1 MSSPHIS
8 SAHAQ
13 VTRANYLKEVLGVQS
28 VLVSPAESI
37 IAPETALSEINTSQ
51 DLKLE
56 YQTFNEGP
64 FLFLG
69 WSDLNSKLNIEEFQ
83 LLEKIIV
90 ALKIPFQ
97 KTSIALVQ
105 IEKSLLSLSQVVQVT
120 RGYSFVFLMGDVW
133 MDLFQLRFGQ
143 ERVLDGQTF
152 YSTYDVRSLI
162 ENSDNK
168 KNAWNQ
174 FKLIIPKLQKYL

>member
-1 MSSPHIS
+1 MSSLPVHS
-8 SAHAQ
+8 Q
-13 VTRANYLKEVLGVQS
+13 VVRANYLSEVLGVQS
-28 VLVSPAESI
+28 VLVSPAQTIEPKTQVADNMS
-37 IAPETALSEINTSQ
+37 PE
-51 DLKLE
+51 LKLE

-105 IEKSLLSLSQVVQVT
+105 TEKSLLSLSQIVQAT
-120 RGYSFVFLMGDVW
+120 RGYSFVFLMGDIW
-133 MDLFQLRFGQ
+133 SEHFQLKYGQ
-143 ERVLDGQTF
+143 ERALENQTF
-152 YSTYDVRSLI
+152 YSTYDLKSLL
-162 ENSDNK
+162 ENAENK

-174 FKLIIPKLQKYL
+174 FKLIMPKLQNYL